1 MRTHTRI
8 TATTLL
14 TAALALAAAGTAAAD
29 TNKNQQTSSISG
41 PTLPLL
47 SPNGGHHHGHPDNG
61 QNSQQLTDKAH
72 TTNWAVLD
80 YVGAAGSHQE
90 MGQKGGPNDREVEIN
105 EDNFGR

>member
-1 MRTHTRI
+1 MRAPTRV
-8 TATTLL
+8 TAAALL
-14 TAALALAAAGTAAAD
+14 TAATALAAAGTASAD
-29 TNKNQQTSSISG
+29 TNKNQQASSISG

-47 SPNGGHHHGHPDNG
+47 SPEGGHRHGHPDNG

-80 YVGAAGSHQE
+80 YVGREGHQE
-90 MGQKGGPNDREVEIN
+90 MGRKGGPGDREMAVN